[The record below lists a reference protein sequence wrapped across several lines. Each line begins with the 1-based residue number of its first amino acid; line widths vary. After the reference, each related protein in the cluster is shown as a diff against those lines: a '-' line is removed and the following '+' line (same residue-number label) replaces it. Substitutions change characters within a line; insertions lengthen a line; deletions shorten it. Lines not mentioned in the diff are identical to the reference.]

1 MENLNDLKKLTW
13 FPYCLPASLDFMRV
27 ACKVDTRGRKI
38 VLRSKDL
45 EENWKKRNRYQLVS
59 EQMENKKKKLKL
71 KQVRLEKYWNLN
83 LFIYSQ
89 YYKSLQWN
97 DFFCLWTDDQ
107 ILFHCKTEPLDFLL
121 QIYTLR
127 PINLRYCVCLSHLFW
142 TEMKQ
147 TIVPEWT

>member
-59 EQMENKKKKLKL
+59 EQMENKKKTETEKSEARKILKL
-71 KQVRLEKYWNLN
+71 E
-83 LFIYSQ
+83 FIY
-89 YYKSLQWN
+89 L
-97 DFFCLWTDDQ
+97 
-107 ILFHCKTEPLDFLL
+107 
-121 QIYTLR
+121 
-127 PINLRYCVCLSHLFW
+127 
-142 TEMKQ
+142 
-147 TIVPEWT
+147 